1 VPMSQPERD
10 VHEDSS
16 SLLAAVGI
24 TVTDEGK
31 AKARARLAEAEA
43 RRTPER
49 QAALRAQVGL
59 PPASA
64 A

>member
-1 VPMSQPERD
+1 MTQPE
-10 VHEDSS
+10 HEAPEDSLA
-16 SLLAAVGI
+16 LLASVGI

-31 AKARARLAEAEA
+31 ARARARFAAAEA

-49 QAALRAQVGL
+49 RAALRAQVGL